1 MVEEKGVGMRGLRRG
16 GVRIALGR
24 RGFAG
29 CLAGVAA
36 AGVGGEETRARLLS
50 LRRKRRGSCRG
61 CRLGGEVEEGRLSSL
76 ARGCRLK
83 CGGGGGRVI
92 ACLLEG
98 VEVVGF
104 VLVGV
109 VEAVAVEEGS
119 LVVCLMR
126 ESTLDLRCRLS
137 RIDEVILGDAR
148 ERRCGRSSVVL
159 LFGAKGDENRRMAFG
174 WARRA
179 CSAHCPCYLGRS
191 FAYCRVS
198 PENRPTLSA
207 HPCAGRYLVAWRTR
221 RDAQG
226 CRDPVPVS
234 RCEWKARCSI
244 GGT

>member
-1 MVEEKGVGMRGLRRG
+1 MRELRRG
-16 GVRIALGR
+16 GVRIELGR

-29 CLAGVAA
+29 CLAGVAVVGA
-36 AGVGGEETRARLLS
+36 GGEEKRARLWS
-50 LRRKRRGSCRG
+50 LRRKRRASCRG
-61 CRLGGEVEEGRLSSL
+61 CRWGGEVEGRLSSL

-109 VEAVAVEEGS
+109 VEAVAVAEGS

-174 WARRA
+174 
-179 CSAHCPCYLGRS
+179 
-191 FAYCRVS
+191 
-198 PENRPTLSA
+198 
-207 HPCAGRYLVAWRTR
+207 
-221 RDAQG
+221 
-226 CRDPVPVS
+226 
-234 RCEWKARCSI
+234 
-244 GGT
+244 